1 MKKSKLS
8 LFMRNQLLR
17 NPEIRM
23 AIGFLHKK
31 DRGKIGFIVSIQIFL
46 SLLDV
51 VGVALIGVLGSL
63 TITGIQSSQPGNRI
77 NIALNFLN
85 INNLKFQIQVTIIG
99 LLAAGIL
106 LSRTFISVIFTRKIL
121 LFFARRSAQLSS
133 DLISKL
139 LGQNILTVQARS
151 SQETLFALTHGV
163 NSLMVGVLANIVTL
177 ISDLAILFA
186 LTIALMVVDPLIA
199 IFTILVFSL
208 ISLQL
213 NRLLNSKA
221 QQLGKDYSAL
231 NIIGNAKIMEVLNS
245 YRESVV
251 HNRRG
256 YYSEKLKEIR
266 LQLASAQAEVAFMPN
281 ISKYVIETAIIIIS
295 ILVAAIQFMTQNASH
310 AFATLTFFMAAAS
323 RLAPALLRIQQGLM
337 SIKNNLGS
345 AVTTTALMQ
354 SMSEVDNIEVR
365 EHADFTYRNFIPKI
379 ELKNITFTYPNENQP
394 AISNVNLQIQQGSI
408 IAFVG
413 SSGAGKTTL
422 VDLILGVLKPDSGQ
436 INVSN
441 LPPLEAISKWA
452 GAISYVPQDIYIVQG
467 TIRENIALGYPDS
480 FATDSRINE
489 TLRMSDLF
497 NDVSQFP
504 NGIDTYV
511 GESGSQLSGGQRQ
524 RLGIARALFSNP
536 LLIVLDESTSSLDSQ
551 TELRISQ
558 SILSLKGSKTLV
570 LIAHRLSTIRNADQ
584 IFYLEKGKILA
595 SGTFEEVRL
604 RVPQFDQQA
613 KLLGL

>member
-1 MKKSKLS
+1 
-8 LFMRNQLLR
+8 MRNQLLR